1 MLKEEFKYFW
11 KGARWFALLPVL
23 YLVLLFVNH
32 RFQLSDF
39 NVYYG
44 AADALL
50 NGEQVYGK
58 AFGLSSGFYKYSP
71 EVLVPFLPFALLK
84 YDVAAVLF
92 YLLNAGILV
101 LLLNEFKQS
110 FFKHISWGK
119 EVWFMLAMTF
129 LFFGDQLER
138 ELFLGNV
145 NALLLLLTL
154 WSVRS
159 IGNKQYAKAGI
170 IYAIVLCFKI
180 HFLILLPYFILKKE
194 WKVLLY
200 AALGLLGAA
209 LVLFICVPNRFIVL
223 HSQWMKAVQAHNV
236 QLDHSPNTIYFFIQ
250 NILSSVHMAVIPI
263 AAVLIG
269 LAIAGLTYLKFIWKN
284 IGKGFQSN
292 EALILLA
299 LIPVLTHTDTEHF
312 LWAMPFFLIMLISIS
327 TWNKKGKI
335 FAGIVLFLA
344 SIPFLFNSPDL
355 VGRDLSKQLD
365 EGGIGLALML
375 LLVLSFLY
383 RSVKFFKNRFIE
395 IGS

>member
-23 YLVLLFVNH
+23 YLVLLFINH

-44 AADALL
+44 AADALI

-71 EVLVPFLPFALLK
+71 EILVPFLPFALLK

-92 YLLNAGILV
+92 YLINTGIVL
-101 LLLNEFKQS
+101 LLLNEFKQT
-110 FFKHISWGK
+110 FFKSLEWGM
-119 EVWFMLAMTF
+119 EVWFFLIVTV

-154 WSVRS
+154 WSVRY
-159 IGNKQYAKAGI
+159 IENNQRAKAGV
-170 IYAIVLCFKI
+170 IYAVVLCFKI

-200 AALGLLGAA
+200 TALGLLGTAI
-209 LVLFICVPNRFIVL
+209 VLFACVPKRFIVL
-223 HSQWMKAVQAHNV
+223 HSQWLKAVQAHNV

-250 NILSSVHMAVIPI
+250 KVLSSMHMSVIPV
-263 AAVLIG
+263 AAVVIG
-269 LAIAGLTYLKFIWKN
+269 LGIAGVGYLTFIWKN
-284 IGKGFQSN
+284 VGKGFQSN

-312 LWAMPFFLIMLISIS
+312 LWAMPFFLMILITVS

-335 FAGIVLFLA
+335 AAGVVLFFA
-344 SIPFLFNSPDL
+344 SIPFLFNSPDI
-355 VGRDLSKQLD
+355 VGKGLSKQLD
-365 EGGIGLALML
+365 EGGIGFMLIL
-375 LLVLSFLY
+375 LLLLSFLY
-383 RSVKFFKNRFIE
+383 RSVKVFRNQFI
-395 IGS
+395 

>member
-11 KGARWFALLPVL
+11 KGARWFALFPVL
-23 YLVLLFVNH
+23 YLVLLFFNH

-44 AADALL
+44 AADALMS
-50 NGEQVYGK
+50 GEQVYGK

-71 EVLVPFLPFALLK
+71 EILVPFLPFALLR

-92 YLLNAGILV
+92 YLINTGIIL
-101 LLLNEFKQS
+101 LLLNEFKQT
-110 FFKHISWGK
+110 FFKSYEWGK
-119 EVWFMLAMTF
+119 EVWFFLIVTV

-145 NALLLLLTL
+145 NVLLLLLTL
-154 WSVRS
+154 WAVRS
-159 IGNKQYAKAGI
+159 IENKQHAKAGL
-170 IYAIVLCFKI
+170 IYAVVLCFKI

-200 AALGLLGAA
+200 AVIGLIGMAII
-209 LVLFICVPNRFIVL
+209 LFICVPNRFVVL
-223 HSQWMKAVQAHNV
+223 HSQWIKAVQAHNV

-250 NILSSVHMAVIPI
+250 KALSSIHMAVIPI

-269 LAIAGLTYLKFIWKN
+269 LSIAGVTYLVFIWKN
-284 IGKGFQSN
+284 IGKGFRIN
-292 EALILLA
+292 EALILVA

-312 LWAMPFFLIMLISIS
+312 LWAMPFFIMIIMTIS
-327 TWNKKGKI
+327 TWNKKGKWI
-335 FAGIVLFLA
+335 GSIVLICS

-355 VGRDLSKQLD
+355 VGRAFSKMLD
-365 EGGIGLALML
+365 EGGIGLTLIL
-375 LLVLSFLY
+375 LFMFSFLY
-383 RSVKFFKNRFIE
+383 GSVNLFRNSFIK
-395 IGS
+395 IG

>member
-1 MLKEEFKYFW
+1 
-11 KGARWFALLPVL
+11 
-23 YLVLLFVNH
+23 
-32 RFQLSDF
+32 
-39 NVYYG
+39 
-44 AADALL
+44 
-50 NGEQVYGK
+50 
-58 AFGLSSGFYKYSP
+58 
-71 EVLVPFLPFALLK
+71 
-84 YDVAAVLF
+84 
-92 YLLNAGILV
+92 
-101 LLLNEFKQS
+101 
-110 FFKHISWGK
+110 
-119 EVWFMLAMTF
+119 
-129 LFFGDQLER
+129 
-138 ELFLGNV
+138 
-145 NALLLLLTL
+145 
-154 WSVRS
+154 
-159 IGNKQYAKAGI
+159 
-170 IYAIVLCFKI
+170 
-180 HFLILLPYFILKKE
+180 
-194 WKVLLY
+194 
-200 AALGLLGAA
+200 
-209 LVLFICVPNRFIVL
+209 
-223 HSQWMKAVQAHNV
+223 
-236 QLDHSPNTIYFFIQ
+236 
-250 NILSSVHMAVIPI
+250 MAVIPI